1 MGSYLLSFY
10 FWRDVKRAGDL
21 LWVLGGADG
30 PLWPAYKLA
39 FEIVKSCPQVGHTIG
54 FRLAI
59 IFLGP
64 LSPLPPSI
72 QSTQES
78 FV

>member
-39 FEIVKSCPQVGHTIG
+39 FEIVKSCPQVGHTI
-54 FRLAI
+54 
-59 IFLGP
+59 
-64 LSPLPPSI
+64 
-72 QSTQES
+72 
-78 FV
+78 